1 MQEDAFKNIKFFIF
15 RKHSFDKAIQESKPN
30 LTDSE
35 NDAALIN
42 QGSIVPIL
50 FSFVLQSR

>member
-1 MQEDAFKNIKFFIF
+1 MQEAAFKNIKFFIF

-35 NDAALIN
+35 NEAALIN